1 VPVWDRVTIALCA
14 RDLLRR
20 TEAPVRP
27 VRLIGVT
34 ASNLVRE
41 RVAQLPLFELSWD
54 G

>member
-1 VPVWDRVTIALCA
+1 VPVYERATIAGCA

-20 TEAPVRP
+20 TEAPHRP

-41 RVAQLPLFELSWD
+41 RVEQLALFEISWD
-54 G
+54 R